1 MPANPVVLA
10 KLSRPRLHDE
20 LARTRLHAVLDE
32 AAARPAVWIAA
43 QPGAGKTALAAGWL
57 ASRKRGGIWYQVD
70 PGDDDPAS
78 FIYHL
83 HTAALAA
90 RKDAEPL
97 PLLRPEYLADLPGFA
112 RRFFRELFSRLG
124 PQGTLVLD
132 NFQEV
137 PDGSLL
143 HKLIVCMVEQVPPG
157 VNVLVISRSEP
168 PAGYATL
175 IASQAI
181 SVVDPGELHFT
192 LEETAALAQRRGIS
206 DPRLVQELHAR
217 SNGWAA
223 GLTLLLARSARNG
236 AVPDRGDTESLQH
249 VFGYFAQRVFDEL
262 PALQQQNLMRLSF
275 LPQMTAALAHGLT
288 GSEDAVRLLEQ
299 LYRRHMFT
307 DQRRRKG
314 ERAEA
319 VYQFNEL
326 FRTFLQHRAEQAWAD
341 DERRSLSG
349 RAGRLLEEAGWGE
362 DALPLLARGGDW
374 GCYARVVCARAE
386 PAIGQGR
393 RQTVKEWLEA
403 MPAGELER
411 SPWLGYW
418 QGRSLLQSA
427 PARSVE
433 VLEEACERFQQAG
446 DVAGQLACGAAVVNA
461 LWFTRLGWS
470 EVAPWVER
478 LEPLLHRHVAFP
490 SAAIEL
496 TSYAALH
503 AALSFCRLDHPA
515 IPGLARRLLALVGDD
530 TLDWTQRLTTATH
543 LITFLHNSGEDDLVR
558 QLMGKVDPVVES
570 RPASALSRSFWY
582 TFRAIHDMRNAR
594 YEESSERFQR
604 AEDLAREEGLLQA
617 EYAALQFRTY
627 LDIVFRRFADAQAR
641 LARMELHPARSSPD
655 AEMNYWLAQTLLA
668 QARRDVTTAYGH
680 AQRTLQAIERVGAA
694 YFRATFRPLLASAFA
709 DGGDFVAAREL
720 LASSRNMVRGTYL
733 EVMETQLLL
742 EEAHIENACGD
753 TRAALAL
760 VARALALAQTGSGL
774 NAYAQ
779 RVLSRNRSLLEL
791 ALAAGIETDYV
802 RREIRMW
809 RLSPPTEEIPGWPW
823 PIRVRTLGSFEVL
836 VNDAPVEFGRKVP
849 KRPLAVLKA
858 VVARGG
864 SCPESVLID
873 AFWRDE
879 AGDQAAK
886 SLGVAVHRLRPLL
899 GDSEVVVQQGG
910 HVSLDRSRVWVDA
923 WTFERSLERA
933 RERRDLEAT
942 AAALALYRGAFLAE
956 EEGESWPLAMR
967 ERLRSKFIQ
976 AVDWAGAHLETQ
988 GRTLEAID
996 CYWRGLEADNVVEP
1010 FYQGLMRCYHRLD
1023 RMPEAVS
1030 AYRKLK
1036 QILSVTLS
1044 LQPSTATEKLYLSL
1058 RLDLAERAG

>member
-1 MPANPVVLA
+1 MPANPLVLA
-10 KLSRPRLHDE
+10 KLSRPRLRDE
-20 LARTRLHAVLDE
+20 LVRTRLHGVLDE
-32 AAARPAVWIAA
+32 AVAHPVVWIAA

-57 ASRKRGGIWYQVD
+57 ESRKRGGIWYQLD

-78 FIYHL
+78 FVYHL
-83 HTAALAA
+83 QAAAPPA
-90 RKDAEPL
+90 RKGGQPL
-97 PLLRPEYLADLPGFA
+97 PLLRPEYLGDLAGFA
-112 RRFFRELFSRLG
+112 RRFSRELFSRLL
-124 PQGTLVLD
+124 PHGTLVLD

-137 PDGSLL
+137 PEASLL
-143 HKLIVCMVEQVPPG
+143 HKLIVCMLEQVPPG
-157 VNVLVISRSEP
+157 VNVLVISRIEP

-181 SVVDPGELHFT
+181 SVLDAGELQFT

-206 DPRLVQELHAR
+206 DPRLVQQLHAR
-217 SNGWAA
+217 SSGWAA
-223 GLTLLLARSARNG
+223 GLTLLLARGVRDG
-236 AVPDRGDTESLQH
+236 AVPDPGDTASLQH
-249 VFGYFAQRVFDEL
+249 VFGYFAQRVFDER
-262 PALQQQNLMRLSF
+262 PAPQQQNLMRLSF
-275 LPQMTAALAHGLT
+275 LPQMSAGLARDLT
-288 GSEDAVRLLEQ
+288 ESEDAVRLLEQ
-299 LYRRHMFT
+299 LHRRHMFT
-307 DQRRRKG
+307 EQRRRQG
-314 ERAEA
+314 DRAEA

-326 FRTFLQHRAEQAWAD
+326 FRTFLQHRAEHAWTD
-341 DERRSLSG
+341 EERRSLSA
-349 RAGRLLEEAGWGE
+349 RAGRLLEQAGWGE
-362 DALPLLARGGDW
+362 DALALLARGGDW
-374 GCYARVVCARAE
+374 EGYARVVCAHAE
-386 PAIGQGR
+386 SAIAHGR
-393 RQTVKEWLEA
+393 RQTVKEWLDA
-403 MPAGELER
+403 MPPAEMER

-427 PARSVE
+427 PQDAVA
-433 VLEEACERFQQAG
+433 VLEKACERFRQAG

-478 LEPLLHRHVAFP
+478 LEPLLHQHVTFP
-490 SAAIEL
+490 SGAIEL

-503 AALSFCRLDHPA
+503 AALAFYRLDHPA

-530 TLDWTQRLTTATH
+530 DLDWTQRLTTATH

-604 AEDLAREEGLLQA
+604 AEDLARTEGLLQA
-617 EYAALQFRTY
+617 EYAALQFRIY
-627 LDIVFRRFADAQAR
+627 LDIVFRRLDDAQAR
-641 LARMELHPARSSPD
+641 LARTELHPARSSPD
-655 AEMNYWLAQTLLA
+655 AEMNHWLAQTLLA
-668 QARRDVTTAYGH
+668 QARHDVIAAHGH
-680 AQRTLQAIERVGAA
+680 AQRTLKAIERVGAA

-720 LASSRNMVRGTYL
+720 IASSRNMVRGTYL
-733 EVMETQLLL
+733 DVMETQLLL
-742 EEAHIENACGD
+742 EEAHVENACGD
-753 TRAALAL
+753 SRAALAL

-791 ALAAGIETDYV
+791 ALAEGIETDYV

-809 RLSPPTEEIPGWPW
+809 RLSPPKEEIPGWPW

-836 VNDAPVEFGRKVP
+836 VDDAPVEFGRKVP

-886 SLGVAVHRLRPLL
+886 SLGVAVHRLRALL
-899 GDSEVVVQQGG
+899 GDSEAVAQQGG
-910 HVSLDRSRVWVDA
+910 LVTLDRSRVWVDA

-933 RERRDLEAT
+933 RERRDLDAT
-942 AAALALYRGAFLAE
+942 SAALALYRGAFLAE

-967 ERLRSKFIQ
+967 ERLRSKYIQ
-976 AVDWAGAHLETQ
+976 AVDWTGKHLEAQ
-988 GRTLEAID
+988 GRMLEAIE
-996 CYWRGLEADNVVEP
+996 CYWRGLDADNVVEP
-1010 FYQGLMRCYHRLD
+1010 FYQGLMRCYQRLD

-1030 AYRKLK
+1030 AYRRLK

-1044 LQPSTATEKLYLSL
+1044 LQPSTATEKLYRSL
-1058 RLDLAERAG
+1058 RLDLAERAE